1 MITSI
6 SKSYTLQ
13 FLILLRISSERHRN
27 FCCKSSAQ
35 KSLILVYSRIMHRWF
50 FANER
55 EECDE
60 EAKAREEDNQ
70 VEEDAKEESV
80 APPVRTTEWP
90 FCVLYPRPLQG
101 NEYLAITGNCESL
114 GDWDPQKVVVMDKN
128 DCSCENRFVAK
139 TGHCQQRFE
148 ATVIIPRNIDIHY
161 RFCVVVPD
169 GETGQNFIRFWE
181 SRLESRVIR
190 TCQNM
195 LKDCDRF
202 GYRNETDTECLVDRG
217 WATSETYIHFKIFNA
232 PFLWQQQS
240 PRLLYVHIQPMFE
253 KEQFCP
259 DAEKVPVRTLKRL
272 TLLSRQSGSAAA
284 EEIDQSLR
292 LAYTEVANLRH
303 PKKLRFQPYHGVCCG
318 PEDMQLYHCSI
329 GNPQETHYRLDL
341 YTFAH
346 KSGPDEPPYHYGYG
360 FVNADQLV
368 DSEGHVVVSIICA
381 STHRPLI
388 EMCLRYLIIRPL
400 ENFKCDM
407 RRTYERYWRR
417 NRLPMDI
424 GHRGSGTTYC
434 LGENLV
440 RENTLYGFK
449 QAAVANADMVEFD
462 VQLTK
467 DAQVVVYHDFVMKFL
482 LQRCASY
489 EELLASCDLL
499 VFPFEKLNRL
509 KLLAMGGCK
518 RTNHIAVPFEA
529 FTYDQLTLVR
539 VLRFAANKGYEVP
552 CDRMLHEQRPFPL
565 LLDLFEK
572 EEDLLPQTLG
582 FNIEI
587 KFPQLD
593 STRRWEDE
601 CFKPTFDRNVYVDTI
616 LEIVLQRAGSRRIL
630 FSCFDADICTMVRL
644 KQNLY
649 PVVLLTANP
658 ECPVQYLDKRVSVL
672 DHAAHLAHSL
682 EFFGLAMHTNTVLQ
696 RPEIGPRLQQ
706 LHLQALV
713 WGSVNADIRVRNITK
728 KHGVVGI
735 IYDRLDQLDQVGEE
749 LPCGNLCIID
759 SPANRKM
766 LKQIEEQEWRAKCG
780 YNPEA

>member
-1 MITSI
+1 
-6 SKSYTLQ
+6 
-13 FLILLRISSERHRN
+13 
-27 FCCKSSAQ
+27 
-35 KSLILVYSRIMHRWF
+35 MHRWF
-50 FANER
+50 FATDR
-55 EECDE
+55 EECE
-60 EAKAREEDNQ
+60 EAAKPLEDPAQLGAEEKDKQ
-70 VEEDAKEESV
+70 ELV
-80 APPVRTTEWP
+80 AAPVPTTEWS
-90 FCVLYPRPLQG
+90 FCVFYPRSLQG
-101 NEYLAITGNCESL
+101 NEYVAITGDCESL
-114 GDWDPQKVVVMDKN
+114 GNWDPKKVFVMDKK
-128 DCSCENRFVAK
+128 DCHSQ
-139 TGHCQQRFE
+139 HRFE
-148 ATVIIPRNIDIHY
+148 ASVVIPRNFDIHY
-161 RFCVVVPD
+161 RYCVVIPST
-169 GETGQNFIRFWE
+169 ETDEIYIRYWE

-195 LKDCDRF
+195 LKACDRF
-202 GYRNETDTECLVDRG
+202 GYQNETDTDYRVDRG

-232 PFLWQQQS
+232 PFFWQKQS

-253 KEQFCP
+253 KEQICP
-259 DAEKVPVRTLKRL
+259 YADKDPVPALKCL
-272 TLLSRQSGSAAA
+272 TLRSRQSESEAGD
-284 EEIDQSLR
+284 ETDQSLR
-292 LAYTEVANLRH
+292 LTYTEVANL
-303 PKKLRFQPYHGVCCG
+303 LYSSELSFQPDHGVCCG

-329 GNPQETHYRLDL
+329 GSPLETHYRLDL

-346 KSGPDEPPYHYGYG
+346 KAGSDEPPYHYGYG
-360 FVNADQLV
+360 FVKAGQLV
-368 DSEGHVVVSIICA
+368 GSEGHIIVSITCA

-424 GHRGSGTTYC
+424 GHRGSGVTYF
-434 LGENLV
+434 LGQDLV

-482 LQRCASY
+482 LQRCSSY
-489 EELLASCDLL
+489 EELLTSCDLL
-499 VFPFEKLNRL
+499 IFPCEKLNRL

-529 FTYDQLTLVR
+529 FTYDQLTLAR
-539 VLRFAANKGYEVP
+539 VLRFSANKGREVP

-565 LLDLFEK
+565 LLDMFEK
-572 EEDLLPQTLG
+572 EQTLLPQSLG

-601 CFKPTFDRNVYVDTI
+601 CFKPTFDRNLYVDTI
-616 LEIVLQRAGSRRIL
+616 LEIVLQHAGSRRIL

-649 PVVLLTANP
+649 PVMLLTENP

-672 DHAAHLAHSL
+672 ENAVHLAHSL

-696 RPEIGPRLQQ
+696 QPTIVAQLQQ
-706 LHLQALV
+706 LHLQGVV
-713 WGSVNADIRVRNITK
+713 WGSLNVDIRVRDVMK

-735 IYDRLDQLDQVGEE
+735 IYDRLDQLDQAGEE
-749 LPCGNLCIID
+749 LPCGNLCIVD
-759 SPANRKM
+759 SIANRKM
-766 LKQIEEQEWRAKCG
+766 LKEMEEKEWGAKCG
-780 YNPEA
+780 FKSGDDINEAPRYC